1 MDAQQI
7 PYYLAFNCVYRLRS
21 SAVVNILNESGGD
34 AVSAWQHP
42 EKWAE
47 PAALGRSAYQDVLR
61 QRTEIDPEK
70 LYGEFLKTG
79 CGLTCFTDEDYPVA
93 LMPIC
98 DPPLLL
104 FYRGVLP
111 APDELAL
118 AVIGSRRA
126 TAYGKQV
133 AELFSKELAE
143 RGAWIVSGM
152 ARGIDSICHRG
163 ALAVGGRTLAVL
175 GCGLDV
181 IYPPENRELYAQ
193 ICDNGAVVSEF
204 PLGMAALA
212 QNFPRRNRLI
222 SGFSQGVIVVEAD
235 LRSGTMLTVDHALEQ
250 GKDVFAVPGPITSPC
265 SRGTNKLI
273 KECPSM
279 VMATCAEDIWSRY
292 ADQPWRKPAPRK
304 TRQPS
309 SGGEAEKTDDTEE
322 AILRL
327 LSVPVQIDQIA
338 AKAGLDISAGDLSAK
353 LMMMEIKGLVKQL
366 PGKYY
371 QTVARRI

>member
-1 MDAQQI
+1 MR
-7 PYYLAFNCVYRLRS
+7 YVYLLSGQLFNGKLHHGNCRKTCSVAAFK
-21 SAVVNILNESGGD
+21 AVPLV
-34 AVSAWQHP
+34 VRP
-42 EKWAE
+42 
-47 PAALGRSAYQDVLR
+47 
-61 QRTEIDPEK
+61 EIDNVQK
-70 LYGEFLKTG
+70 K
-79 CGLTCFTDEDYPVA
+79 DA
-93 LMPIC
+93 
-98 DPPLLL
+98 
-104 FYRGVLP
+104 
-111 APDELAL
+111 
-118 AVIGSRRA
+118 
-126 TAYGKQV
+126 
-133 AELFSKELAE
+133 
-143 RGAWIVSGM
+143 GAAQSVSL
-152 ARGIDSICHRG
+152 S
-163 ALAVGGRTLAVL
+163 
-175 GCGLDV
+175 
-181 IYPPENRELYAQ
+181 
-193 ICDNGAVVSEF
+193 
-204 PLGMAALA
+204 
-212 QNFPRRNRLI
+212 
-222 SGFSQGVIVVEAD
+222 
-235 LRSGTMLTVDHALEQ
+235 Q